1 MAAESVETFKRIM
14 WRDRRPR
21 LLRVLADE
29 CLELDRCVCVCVCVC
44 ACVTVPRDCVFV
56 FSSVSS
62 SALTG

>member
-29 CLELDRCVCVCVCVC
+29 CLELDRCVCVC
-44 ACVTVPRDCVFV
+44 F

-62 SALTG
+62 SARTG